1 MNQLHV
7 IGKQKIG
14 DFEFVAIE
22 GGFGEGK
29 KAMTVKDI
37 AEIHKKEVKHVNEAI
52 KNNINRFKFGIDIID
67 ILDVDQID
75 PKDFGYSQ
83 QAINSYVGLRNKGFK
98 VGIYILSERGYAKL
112 LKILEDDT
120 AWEIYDQLV
129 DNYFSYRK
137 TVKSISSDA
146 SDIDIKRMN
155 AEARLRN
162 AKVRE
167 AKLLAELSAE
177 AKTDVNKVLLQDK
190 AVEVLTGSK
199 LLEMPKLKQ
208 KLYDT
213 DEIAKKLGVLSKS
226 GQPHGTAVSQIIQR
240 HIHIEEGESE
250 ILPESK
256 GSWSGSVIKYGE
268 SVIKKV
274 REWLEKMNY
283 PSQINGGR
291 RNYHVTYDF
300 L

>member
-22 GGFGEGK
+22 GGFGESK

-37 AEIHKKEVKHVNEAI
+37 AGIHNREVKVINQAI
-52 KNNINRFKFGIDIID
+52 NMNIKRFIDGVDIID
-67 ILDVDQID
+67 LKSKVNLID
-75 PKDFGYSQ
+75 LVENY
-83 QAINSYVGLRNKGFK
+83 GFEAHSVRMSK
-98 VGIYILSERGYAKL
+98 NIYILSERGYAKL

-137 TVKSISSDA
+137 KVKSIGSDM
-146 SDIDIKRMN
+146 SDLDIRRAN
-155 AEARLRN
+155 ATARLEN
-162 AKVRE
+162 AKARK
-167 AKLLAELSAE
+167 AKLLTEL
-177 AKTDVNKVLLQDK
+177 AKDATTEVNKALLQDK

>member
-1 MNQLHV
+1 MNQLQV
-7 IGKQKIG
+7 LGKQKIG
-14 DFEFVAIE
+14 NFEFVAIE

-37 AEIHKKEVKHVNEAI
+37 AGIHEREVKVINQAI
-52 KNNINRFKFGIDIID
+52 NMNIKRFIDGVDIID
-67 ILDVDQID
+67 LKSKVNLID
-75 PKDFGYSQ
+75 LVENY
-83 QAINSYVGLRNKGFK
+83 GFDAHSVRMSK
-98 VGIYILSERGYAKL
+98 NIYILSERGYAKL

-137 TVKSISSDA
+137 TVQSIGSDM
-146 SDIDIKRMN
+146 SDLDVRRAN
-155 AEARLRN
+155 ATARLEN
-162 AKVRE
+162 ALVRK
-167 AKLLAELSAE
+167 AKLLAELSQDATTE
-177 AKTDVNKVLLQDK
+177 VNKALLQDK

-213 DEIAKKLGVLSKS
+213 DEIAKKLGVLSKAR
-226 GQPHGTAVSQIIQR
+226 QPHGTAVSQIIQR

-256 GSWSGSVIKYGE
+256 GSWSGSVIKYNE
-268 SVIKKV
+268 SVIEKV
-274 REWLEKMNY
+274 KQWLMDMNY

-300 L
+300 FAGNVTE

>member
-37 AEIHKKEVKHVNEAI
+37 AGIHQTEVRRINEV
-52 KNNINRFKFGIDIID
+52 INRNRKRFKDGLDIID
-67 ILDVDQID
+67 LKQVVQNDVFSD
-75 PKDFGYSQ
+75 Y
-83 QAINSYVGLRNKGFK
+83 GFTK
-98 VGIYILSERGYAKL
+98 AQWGNAKNIYILSERGYAKL

-199 LLEMPKLKQ
+199 LLEMPKLNQ

>member
-1 MNQLHV
+1 MNQLQV
-7 IGKQKIG
+7 LGKQKIG
-14 DFEFVAIE
+14 NFEFVAIE

-37 AEIHKKEVKHVNEAI
+37 AGIHGRPVKSINQAI
-52 KNNINRFKFGIDIID
+52 NMNIKRFIDGVDIID
-67 ILDVDQID
+67 LKSKVTQID
-75 PKDFGYSQ
+75 LEKFGFSQ
-83 QAINSYVGLRNKGFK
+83 NAINRSNN
-98 VGIYILSERGYAKL
+98 IYILSERGYAKL

-137 TVKSISSDA
+137 TIQSIGLDSET
-146 SDIDIKRMN
+146 KRMN
-155 AEARLRN
+155 AEARLEN
-162 AKVRE
+162 AKARK
-167 AKLLAELSAE
+167 AKLLAEL
-177 AKTDVNKVLLQDK
+177 AKDATTEVNKALLQDK

-213 DEIAKKLGVLSKS
+213 DEIAKKLGVLSKAR
-226 GQPHGTAVSQIIQR
+226 QPHGTAVSQIIQR

-256 GSWSGSVIKYGE
+256 GSWSGSVIKYSE
-268 SVIKKV
+268 SVIEKV
-274 REWLEKMNY
+274 KQWLMDMNY
-283 PSQINGGR
+283 PSQINGGK

-300 L
+300 LQGI

>member
-37 AEIHKKEVKHVNEAI
+37 AGIHGRPVKAI
-52 KNNINRFKFGIDIID
+52 NQAIERQIKRFIDGVDIID
-67 ILDVDQID
+67 LKSVVTQSDLE
-75 PKDFGYSQ
+75 KFGFNQ
-83 QAINSYVGLRNKGFK
+83 NAINRSNN
-98 VGIYILSERGYAKL
+98 IYILSERGYAKL

-137 TVKSISSDA
+137 TVKSISSDV

-283 PSQINGGR
+283 PNQINGGR

>member
-1 MNQLHV
+1 MNKLQVL
-7 IGKQKIG
+7 GKQKIG
-14 DFEFVAIE
+14 NFEFVAIE

-37 AEIHKKEVKHVNEAI
+37 AGIHGRPVKAI
-52 KNNINRFKFGIDIID
+52 NQAIERQIKRFIDGVDIID
-67 ILDVDQID
+67 LKSKVTQSDLVEN
-75 PKDFGYSQ
+75 Y
-83 QAINSYVGLRNKGFK
+83 GFDAHSVRMSK
-98 VGIYILSERGYAKL
+98 NIYILSERGYAKL

-137 TVKSISSDA
+137 TIQSIGLDSET
-146 SDIDIKRMN
+146 KRMN
-155 AEARLRN
+155 AEARLEN
-162 AKVRE
+162 ALVRK
-167 AKLLAELSAE
+167 AKLLAELSKDATTE
-177 AKTDVNKVLLQDK
+177 VNKALLQDK

-213 DEIAKKLGVLSKS
+213 DEIAKKLGVLSKAR
-226 GQPHGTAVSQIIQR
+226 QPHGTAVSQIIQR

-256 GSWSGSVIKYGE
+256 GSWSGSVIKYNE
-268 SVIKKV
+268 SVIEKV
-274 REWLEKMNY
+274 KQWLMDMNY
-283 PSQINGGR
+283 PSQINGGK

-300 L
+300 LLVM

>member
-1 MNQLHV
+1 MNQLQV
-7 IGKQKIG
+7 LGKQKIG
-14 DFEFVAIE
+14 NFEFVAIE

-37 AEIHKKEVKHVNEAI
+37 AGIHGRPVKAI
-52 KNNINRFKFGIDIID
+52 NQAIERQIKRFIDGVDIID
-67 ILDVDQID
+67 LKSVVTQSDLE
-75 PKDFGYSQ
+75 KFGFNQ
-83 QAINSYVGLRNKGFK
+83 NAINRSNN
-98 VGIYILSERGYAKL
+98 IYILSERGYAKL

-120 AWEIYDQLV
+120 AWKIYDQLV

-137 TVKSISSDA
+137 TVQSIGSDM
-146 SDIDIKRMN
+146 SDLDVRRAN
-155 AEARLRN
+155 ATARLEN
-162 AKVRE
+162 ALVRK
-167 AKLLAELSAE
+167 AKLLAELSKDATTE
-177 AKTDVNKVLLQDK
+177 VNKALLQDK

-213 DEIAKKLGVLSKS
+213 DEIAKKLGVLSKAR
-226 GQPHGTAVSQIIQR
+226 QPHGTAVSQIIQR

-256 GSWSGSVIKYGE
+256 GSWSGSVIKYSE
-268 SVIKKV
+268 SVIEKV
-274 REWLEKMNY
+274 KQWLMDMNY
-283 PSQINGGR
+283 PSQINGGK

-300 L
+300 CW